1 MARRIVVQFI
11 GDARS
16 LNRATDS
23 AGDATTRLSDRMR
36 AVAKVAGFALAAGAV
51 MAAKG
56 LYSAT
61 KAAIAD
67 SAAQAKLAQGLKN
80 AAGANDAQV
89 AATERW
95 ISAQGRAL
103 GVTDD
108 ELRPALSRLVTA
120 TKDVEEAQRLAALSM
135 DVSAGSGKSLESV
148 STAMMKAANGNVSA
162 LSRLG
167 INTKNAAGETIS
179 FEEATRRMAETF
191 GGQAAT
197 KANTLEG
204 KMARLRLIFDET
216 KETIGMK
223 LIPVLTDL
231 ADWFLTD
238 GLPAISRTATLLKA
252 TLGPAFTAV
261 AAIASR
267 ASALMRGDVTKN
279 VGVIGDIFR
288 SVADIARSLWA
299 RFGTQIVA
307 ITTAAFETL
316 RAVVK
321 GALLIIRGIVRVVSG
336 LLKGDWARVWAGIK
350 DILRGAVG
358 IIIAVIKNSLAL
370 LKNVWRAAWGIIRDV
385 VKGIWSGIKSA
396 VSAGVDRVVDAVGN
410 LKDRF
415 VNTLKTLPERA
426 TSIGRDIIGGILA
439 GLRARAGEVMD
450 YLRSLAAD
458 ALKAVKDKLGIASP
472 SKAFAEVGGQS
483 AEGYVK
489 GWESWRKDL
498 VNRPRDLVGAS
509 RDAVAATAA
518 SVTRATSRPAASA
531 APGQTVPATQV
542 IKLILD
548 GRTLSQ
554 ALARYGRLVGA

>member
-179 FEEATRRMAETF
+179 FPM
-191 GGQAAT
+191 
-197 KANTLEG
+197 
-204 KMARLRLIFDET
+204 
-216 KETIGMK
+216 
-223 LIPVLTDL
+223 
-231 ADWFLTD
+231 
-238 GLPAISRTATLLKA
+238 S
-252 TLGPAFTAV
+252 
-261 AAIASR
+261 
-267 ASALMRGDVTKN
+267 
-279 VGVIGDIFR
+279 
-288 SVADIARSLWA
+288 
-299 RFGTQIVA
+299 
-307 ITTAAFETL
+307 
-316 RAVVK
+316 
-321 GALLIIRGIVRVVSG
+321 
-336 LLKGDWARVWAGIK
+336 
-350 DILRGAVG
+350 
-358 IIIAVIKNSLAL
+358 
-370 LKNVWRAAWGIIRDV
+370 
-385 VKGIWSGIKSA
+385 
-396 VSAGVDRVVDAVGN
+396 
-410 LKDRF
+410 
-415 VNTLKTLPERA
+415 
-426 TSIGRDIIGGILA
+426 
-439 GLRARAGEVMD
+439 
-450 YLRSLAAD
+450 
-458 ALKAVKDKLGIASP
+458 
-472 SKAFAEVGGQS
+472 
-483 AEGYVK
+483 
-489 GWESWRKDL
+489 
-498 VNRPRDLVGAS
+498 
-509 RDAVAATAA
+509 
-518 SVTRATSRPAASA
+518 ASA
-531 APGQTVPATQV
+531 APVGAVPAACRSGWNFLKSSITRPMGLERRSASNNISSMLAIV
-542 IKLILD
+542 TS
-548 GRTLSQ
+548 GR
-554 ALARYGRLVGA
+554 YW